1 MADNNRTTPRT
12 DGPRRFGAEEYDPE
26 RLIPP
31 RSGSRPIIVG
41 AFVLAGIVAT
51 LVALFSLTDPAL
63 FRGRYN
69 IYTVVPNAGGL
80 RKGDPVQLRGVNVG
94 RVTRFEIQPGG
105 VAVKLELEGEYHVPK
120 DSRVALAS
128 SGLLGGMTAMI
139 QPGNS
144 TEVLEEGDTIPGSTE
159 AGAFDVAATVGER
172 ADTLLARAQTLLSPQ
187 TIQNLGAST
196 QALRDMLAE
205 TSALVAEDRANLRAL
220 TRSLAATAA
229 DLEAAKP
236 GQQLA
241 QTNARIAALT
251 ARLDSTAVQLGT
263 AARALAAST
272 SSLQV
277 VLGRMERG
285 EGTLGKLSRDE
296 ALYANLNMAV
306 ENMNRLAQDIRENP
320 GRYINLKVF

>member
-12 DGPRRFGAEEYDPE
+12 DGSRRFGAEEYDPE

-41 AFVLAGIVAT
+41 AFVLAGIVAI

-63 FRGRYN
+63 FRGRYMV
-69 IYTVVPNAGGL
+69 YTVVPNAGGL

-94 RVTRFEIQPGG
+94 RVSRFEIQRTG
-105 VAVKLELEGEYHVPK
+105 VTVKMELEGEYKVPK
-120 DSRVALAS
+120 DSKVELTS
-128 SGLLGGMTAMI
+128 SGLLGGMTATI
-139 QPGNS
+139 EPGES
-144 TEVLEEGDTIPGSTE
+144 SEILEEGDTIPGATE
-159 AGAFDVAATVGER
+159 AGAFDVASTVGQR
-172 ADTLLARAQTLLSPQ
+172 ADTVLARAQMLLSPQ
-187 TIQNLGAST
+187 NIQNLGAST
-196 QALRDMLAE
+196 QELRNMLAQ
-205 TSALVAEDRANLRAL
+205 TSAMVAEDRTNLRAL

-229 DLEAAKP
+229 DLEATKP

-251 ARLDSTAVQLGT
+251 ARLDSTAAQLGV
-263 AARALAAST
+263 AARALATST
-272 SSLQV
+272 NSLQV

-296 ALYANLNMAV
+296 ALYSNLNMAA

-320 GRYINLKVF
+320 SRYINLKVF